1 MKGGSQGNPQK
12 KAQTLGFSI
21 CSDSIV
27 PDNSESMSP
36 HTAFLA
42 TLRVRAF
49 RPAHFMDEN
58 TEVQRGEVVDPGTHR
73 RESGGMQT
81 RALAPNCWELRLPGG
96 LLVAPC

>member
-1 MKGGSQGNPQK
+1 MLPSPRVKSLQTHHSP
-12 KAQTLGFSI
+12 AQLG
-21 CSDSIV
+21 
-27 PDNSESMSP
+27 
-36 HTAFLA
+36 HTY
-42 TLRVRAF
+42 
-49 RPAHFMDEN
+49 PIFMDEN

>member
-58 TEVQRGEVVDPGTHR
+58 TEVQRGGVTC
-73 RESGGMQT
+73 T
-81 RALAPNCWELRLPGG
+81 RSQGKPIVFSPSLFLFPIPPEEGSEQLRDWG
-96 LLVAPC
+96 A